1 MKLTTIGYWGGY
13 PAESKASSAYILEK
27 DGFML
32 VLDFG
37 SGALSLFQKYRNV
50 LDIDAIIVSHY
61 HADHI
66 ADIGVLQHAIL
77 VQSLLNET
85 DRKIPIYGHAENSI
99 EFEKLNHDYTKAI
112 EYRPEDVL
120 NIGPFFIRFLRTA
133 HSVPCFG
140 MRITDG
146 KKTLVYTADSAY
158 QDEWI
163 PFCLDADVLISD
175 CNFYAGQDAK
185 KAGHM
190 TSVEAATIAK
200 KANIKQLV
208 LSHLPHFG
216 EHERLM
222 KEASEIYDGK
232 ITLAYEGLEW
242 E

>member
-1 MKLTTIGYWGGY
+1 MKLTVIGYWGGY
-13 PAESKASSAYILEK
+13 PAKGEASSVYILEK
-27 DGFML
+27 DGFLL

-37 SGALSLFQKYRNV
+37 SGALSLFPKYRHV
-50 LDIDAIIVSHY
+50 LDIDAIMISHY

-77 VQSLLNET
+77 VQSLLSET
-85 DRKIPIYGHAENSI
+85 DRVIPIYGHTENSI
-99 EFEKLNHDYTKAI
+99 EFEKLNHDYTEAK
-112 EYRPEDVL
+112 EYLPDDVL
-120 NIGPFFIRFLRTA
+120 NVGPFFIRFLRTSHA
-133 HSVPCFG
+133 VPCFG

-163 PFCLDADVLISD
+163 PFCLNADVLISD

-200 KANIKQLV
+200 KANIKPLV

>member
-1 MKLTTIGYWGGY
+1 MRLTMIGYWGGY
-13 PAESKASSAYILEK
+13 PAESEASSAYILEK

-37 SGALSLFQKYRNV
+37 SGALSLFQKYRYV
-50 LDIDAIIVSHY
+50 LNIDAIIVSHY

-85 DRKIPIYGHAENSI
+85 DKIIPIYGHGENSS
-99 EFEKLNHDYTKAI
+99 EFSKLTHDYTEAT

-120 NIGPFFIRFLRTA
+120 NIGPFFIRFLRTV

-158 QDEWI
+158 QDEWV
-163 PFCLDADVLISD
+163 PFCLDADVLVAD

-216 EHERLM
+216 EHEQLM
-222 KEASEIYDGK
+222 KEASEIYDRK